1 MRFSAFL
8 ICLTLLSNKL
18 FFQKKNA
25 SILQPKT
32 EFYNFITIE
41 QEYVLPEDDA
51 VGLVHEDE
59 PTKDSD
65 AQQIKYDAVGVG

>member
-1 MRFSAFL
+1 MRPY
-8 ICLTLLSNKL
+8 CN
-18 FFQKKNA
+18 Q
-25 SILQPKT
+25 KT

-41 QEYVLPEDDA
+41 QEYELPEDDA
-51 VGLVHEDE
+51 VGLVREDE